1 MPNITKA
8 AVRDFLRS
16 EYLKKREPLQNARKE
31 ALQSAIES
39 SHLFIDFKNIMASAE
54 SVASALEKAG
64 YGSEFRRNLVS
75 CDVMLSRTI
84 GNLWTARI
92 DNPKDEIKVLYAIA
106 KPYDEK
112 IEKLEKANQSAR
124 HAVDSASSGKAAAN
138 ILKLAGLDFY
148 AWQNT
153 DKGAAL
159 DLSALKGGD

>member
-8 AVRDFLRS
+8 AVRDFVRS
-16 EYLKKREPLQNARKE
+16 EYLKRYEPLKKARVE
-31 ALQSAIES
+31 ALRSAIES
-39 SHLFIDFKNIMASAE
+39 NHLFIDFKNIMASAE

-106 KPYDEK
+106 KPYNEK
-112 IEKLEKANQSAR
+112 LEKLEKAYQSAR
-124 HAVDSASSGKAAAN
+124 HVVDSASSGKAAAN

-148 AWQNT
+148 TWQNT
-153 DKGAAL
+153 EKLTPL
-159 DLSALKGGD
+159 DLNALKGGD

>member
-1 MPNITKA
+1 MPNITKS

-112 IEKLEKANQSAR
+112 LEKLEKAYQSAR
-124 HAVDSASSGKAAAN
+124 HVVDSASSGKAAAN

-148 AWQNT
+148 TWQNT
-153 DKGAAL
+153 EKLTPL
-159 DLSALKGGD
+159 DLNALKGGD

>member
-112 IEKLEKANQSAR
+112 IEKLEKAYQSAR

-153 DKGAAL
+153 DKGTAL

>member
-1 MPNITKA
+1 MPNITKS

-112 IEKLEKANQSAR
+112 IEKLEKAYQSAR

-148 AWQNT
+148 ARQNT
-153 DKGAAL
+153 DKGTAL